1 MFASYQAQMILLAA
15 EQHLTAPA
23 IAEIV
28 RADEETV
35 GTWLKR
41 YMAEGIN
48 GLADK
53 PRSGSPSKVTAV
65 YRELLLKTVRQRP
78 RSWISRTPSG
88 RCSAWPTIWPSRPA
102 SGSALRP
109 CGSA

>member
-1 MFASYQAQMILLAA
+1 MILLAD
-15 EQHLTAPA
+15 EQYLTVPA

-28 RADEETV
+28 RAGGETV

-53 PRSGSPSKVTAV
+53 LRSGSPSKVTAE
-65 YRELLLKTVRQRP
+65 YRGQLLKTVRQRP
-78 RSWISRTPSG
+78 RSLDQRYSLWT
-88 RCSAWPTIWPSRPA
+88 CSSVWPTIWPSRPV
-102 SGSALRP
+102 SGLQPRP
-109 CGSA
+109 CSYT